1 MSPELQRSVT
11 CDYVTT
17 DSAKD
22 LGRAKITEK
31 NKICSNKRRVYYTYI
46 YVLLIRYLLRGIDDE
61 EATIPHILY
70 YWWDILVKN
79 SLFHLMYRY
88 VGYLWTCCGLIT
100 ICD

>member
-31 NKICSNKRRVYYTYI
+31 NKICSNKRRVYYIYI
-46 YVLLIRYLLRGIDDE
+46 L
-61 EATIPHILY
+61 
-70 YWWDILVKN
+70 
-79 SLFHLMYRY
+79 
-88 VGYLWTCCGLIT
+88 GYSKIQTLAA
-100 ICD
+100 D